1 MAASGHTGGGCV
13 TDVYTF
19 DALEEETIKAA
30 TPAVEALG

>member
-1 MAASGHTGGGCV
+1 V

-19 DALEEETIKAA
+19 DALEEEMIRAA

>member
-1 MAASGHTGGGCV
+1 MQGGCV

-19 DALEEETIKAA
+19 YALEEEMIRAA